1 MCLLVQWPFHQHHY
15 SIQSWHLFI
24 CKMKREIVKL
34 RWSPRFLSI
43 ILIYY
48 CLSHER
54 HTEAE
59 VRTQVGVAT
68 VQGPEGAW
76 GPGPQP
82 RDEDTWS
89 WKFHP
94 IHLRIIISAISW
106 LPNVPGSW
114 CPPHTNLG
122 NHIWTE
128 AFRDRT
134 AVADGAVVLFS
145 HWSGT
150 EAVYVLDL
158 GFPAKQMPKP
168 SSLCQPWYHHMMGV
182 GRGILGYRNGSIHKL
197 WPAYYLGPQMD
208 QLSGP
213 CISSTANR
221 VRGQG
226 CGIDG
231 PGRVQDPLVQTH
243 NLESVGLENSSKE
256 GGSKEAGR

>member
-1 MCLLVQWPFHQHHY
+1 
-15 SIQSWHLFI
+15 
-24 CKMKREIVKL
+24 MKDTQKL
-34 RWSPRFLSI
+34 RLEPRWAWLLSKVPKE
-43 ILIYY
+43 
-48 CLSHER
+48 CEGQAHS
-54 HTEAE
+54 
-59 VRTQVGVAT
+59 
-68 VQGPEGAW
+68 QG
-76 GPGPQP
+76 
-82 RDEDTWS
+82 DEDTWA

-94 IHLRIIISAISW
+94 IHLRVIISTISW

-114 CPPHTNLG
+114 CPPPTNLG

-158 GFPAKQMPKP
+158 GFSSKTDAKAKFSP
-168 SSLCQPWYHHMMGV
+168 SALISPYDG
-182 GRGILGYRNGSIHKL
+182 GRERHSWIQKRSIHKL

-221 VRGQG
+221 SKRPGMWNRWARKGTRPFGSDSQP
-226 CGIDG
+226 GI
-231 PGRVQDPLVQTH
+231 
-243 NLESVGLENSSKE
+243 SW
-256 GGSKEAGR
+256 AGEQQQRR